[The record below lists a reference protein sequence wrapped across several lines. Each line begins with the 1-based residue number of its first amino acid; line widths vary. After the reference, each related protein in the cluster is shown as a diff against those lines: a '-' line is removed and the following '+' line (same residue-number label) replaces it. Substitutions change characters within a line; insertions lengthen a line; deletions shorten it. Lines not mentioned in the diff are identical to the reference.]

1 MVGFIVT
8 GHGEFA
14 PGLASA
20 VRMVAGDQPLF
31 RVVPFREAEAGA
43 YADVLGQA
51 LAELAA
57 ESDGV
62 IAFVDLL
69 GGTPFNQTMMAA
81 AETPGIE
88 VVTGANLPMLVE
100 CLVART
106 ADTAA
111 DTLVKTALAVGG
123 AGITHKNLADL
134 MAPPPEDGEG
144 GR

>member
-31 RVVPFREAEAGA
+31 SVVPFREEGA
-43 YADVLGQA
+43 ATFGDAVKREIADLASQA
-51 LAELAA
+51 
-57 ESDGV
+57 DGV

-69 GGTPFNQTMMAA
+69 GGTPFNQVMMACA
-81 AETPGIE
+81 DIPGVE
-88 VVTGANLPMLVE
+88 VVTGANLPMLIE
-100 CLVART
+100 CLVAR
-106 ADTAA
+106 AA
-111 DTLVKTALAVGG
+111 DTPADALVSTALSVGS

-134 MAPPPEDGEG
+134 MAPPGASG
-144 GR
+144 GL